1 MIGDVEAI
9 VWTVEWPKIVSY
21 LLNPVHT
28 DGASKARYLLAFGY
42 AVEEPERLAAD
53 LVKHGVDHWP
63 GRAVVRPLGLPRRV
77 FEGPVEAPDRRF
89 MSLRSVWEVTS
100 DNQLRFLT
108 AYPWKS

>member
-1 MIGDVEAI
+1 VTGDVETI

-21 LLNPVHT
+21 LLNPSHR

-42 AVEEPERLAAD
+42 APDEPERLAGD
-53 LVKHGVDHWP
+53 LVKHAVDHWP
-63 GRAVVRPLGLPRRV
+63 GRAVMPPFGLPRRV

-89 MSLRSVWEVTS
+89 IALRSVWEITTET
-100 DNQLRFLT
+100 QLRFLT